1 MIECIATDVATM
13 MVDVTEIQGQ
23 VERASGSRLDS
34 SNSPATGVKTALH
47 KLVTKYAGGDV
58 AERLLGV
65 SAKPRRFVTSVFLFT
80 AVGCSCIQLKT
91 CNKLVICVRV
101 AAECDLCSTLNPY
114 ASSGTKLLL
123 HCGYWGVLAPPL

>member
-1 MIECIATDVATM
+1 MCEPAVANMQCGAEQQFRVMIECIATDVATM

-47 KLVTKYAGGDV
+47 KLVTKYAGGEV

-65 SAKPRRFVTSVFLFT
+65 PAKPRRFVISASLFT
-80 AVGCSCIQLKT
+80 AVVCSCTQLQT
-91 CNKLVICVRV
+91 CNS
-101 AAECDLCSTLNPY
+101 CDLCE
-114 ASSGTKLLL
+114 A
-123 HCGYWGVLAPPL
+123 CC